1 MKPTNT
7 MQIIRG
13 FDHIP
18 PYTKAVA
25 TVGSYDG
32 VHSGHSVLLDRV
44 KQRAKALGAAS
55 MVITF
60 EPHPRITLG
69 QDEGLKLLTTLDEKA
84 LLLDKMGID
93 FMMVIPFDR
102 AFSQLSHQQFIE
114 HYLVGKLRVAEL
126 IVGYNHH
133 FGHNKS
139 GDYNYLSSNQAPLT
153 VTQVEQQ
160 TVESKKVSSTIVRQT
175 IERGD
180 MALAAQLLGHNYI
193 IVGQTDCSGHINLSR
208 YKLLPP
214 NGIYSA
220 MVNGVRED
228 ITINGNIVT
237 CSLKEQIAH
246 IELY

>member
-1 MKPTNT
+1 

-18 PYTKAVA
+18 TYTKAVA

-32 VHSGHSVLLDRV
+32 LHSGHSVLLDRV
-44 KQRAKALGAAS
+44 KQRAKALDAVS

-69 QDEGLKLLTTLDEKA
+69 QDEGLKLLTTLEEKA

-114 HYLVGKLRVAEL
+114 HYLVGKLCVAEL

-160 TVESKKVSSTIVRQT
+160 RVESQKVSSTIIRQT

-193 IVGQTDCSGHINLSR
+193 IIGQSDSNGNIVPSP

-214 NGIYSA
+214 SGKYRAVVDNSREEVTIEQGAIY
-220 MVNGVRED
+220 
-228 ITINGNIVT
+228 
-237 CSLKEQIAH
+237 CSVKNKTVK
-246 IELY
+246 IELC